1 MGIITGILGVI
12 GAAASAIATGAA
24 MITSS
29 ASIIFGV
36 IYGGYA
42 VCKSLA
48 SRKASISS
56 SPTYN
61 GTLQTQVNNQL
72 PLALIYGEN
81 KLAGNVIWQELTPQR
96 DRIRKLV
103 AFGEGPLDSISDCRA
118 NDIPVANLA
127 SSSAQPY
134 LGASTAQISDFIPG
148 ATLNDK
154 IKTVG
159 SLKNVA
165 YVLFDVKFTSDVSA
179 NFNAT
184 AIVKGRKVRVY
195 TTPNVYTVKYSAN
208 PAWCLLDF
216 LTAYNGCGIGLKED
230 GSSDDALIKEL
241 IDIDSFIDAASF
253 CDQTIEGKPRFSFN
267 MIFDST
273 MSRRDI
279 IEEFKKSCRGALVM
293 KGKQLQFKIDKSSTP
308 CKAILPS
315 DIIAGSEEVTTL
327 PTEENYDRIIVKYRS
342 KAHEWA
348 IVETYAEKDTFDNVP
363 PIEHSVE
370 IYSVIEHHQ
379 ATRLAWY
386 YLNKVNLERVFGYFE
401 TDYRVFDLEIGDVIT
416 LSDNLMKYNAKSV
429 KITRLIDKNDG
440 TFGVYWREYNP
451 SLYLDTPGAL
461 APTVTETSSVDV
473 FAPPPDVQF
482 FNIVQ
487 NNNLYLFS
495 WQPVAKDGVTYE
507 IRSGESWD
515 SATVL
520 GTDITSATFSTII
533 RSTGLK
539 TFFIKAK
546 NSYGI
551 FSAAPA
557 VYSINITDIPSLNIV
572 LQEDLLAST
581 PQKLDECYVY
591 NGVLK
596 LTPAGVWKLVDSLN
610 WQTTAYYAIDGSWG
624 GAVVSAG
631 SMTTAV
637 YDLGMSV
644 KSYLSLEYES
654 NETQENSSVRIYI
667 RCSDD
672 GEIWSDWKLFAN
684 EERELRF
691 YQFKI
696 DLTSSDMTKLTV
708 KNLVFTIDVEDRD
721 EYYKGIIVENA
732 REGLLLDFATNPQSK
747 LKRAFCSI
755 PAVVANTSD
764 GTSGYCSVTA
774 KSPSS
779 CVIKVFN
786 NQNQPVT
793 ARIDVHVKGY

>member
-1 MGIITGILGVI
+1 
-12 GAAASAIATGAA
+12 
-24 MITSS
+24 
-29 ASIIFGV
+29 
-36 IYGGYA
+36 
-42 VCKSLA
+42 
-48 SRKASISS
+48 
-56 SPTYN
+56 
-61 GTLQTQVNNQL
+61 
-72 PLALIYGEN
+72 
-81 KLAGNVIWQELTPQR
+81 
-96 DRIRKLV
+96 
-103 AFGEGPLDSISDCRA
+103 
-118 NDIPVANLA
+118 
-127 SSSAQPY
+127 
-134 LGASTAQISDFIPG
+134 
-148 ATLNDK
+148 
-154 IKTVG
+154 
-159 SLKNVA
+159 
-165 YVLFDVKFTSDVSA
+165 
-179 NFNAT
+179 
-184 AIVKGRKVRVY
+184 
-195 TTPNVYTVKYSAN
+195 
-208 PAWCLLDF
+208 
-216 LTAYNGCGIGLKED
+216 
-230 GSSDDALIKEL
+230 
-241 IDIDSFIDAASF
+241 
-253 CDQTIEGKPRFSFN
+253 
-267 MIFDST
+267 MIFDAT

-473 FAPPPDVQF
+473 FAPPPDVEF

-581 PQKLDECYVY
+581 PQELNECYVY

-596 LTPAGVWKLVDSLN
+596 LNPAGVWKLVDSLN
-610 WQTTAYYAIDGSWG
+610 WQTTAYYAIDGNWG
-624 GAVVSAG
+624 GATVSTG

-732 REGLLLDFATNPQSK
+732 QEGLLLDFATNPQSK